1 MQKFH
6 VLTFQKEQQHVLQAL
21 QNFQKAE
28 LLPADEGI
36 LVSENAF
43 TSENISAQTEAL
55 ENELTRVLLG
65 KAFLESYI
73 PKPSFI

>member
-1 MQKFH
+1 MAIVQMQKFH
-6 VLTFQKEQQHVLQAL
+6 VLTFQKEQQNVLQAL

-28 LLPADEGI
+28 LLPADDGI

-65 KAFLESYI
+65 KSFLESY
-73 PKPSFI
+73 